1 MIYNYR
7 LLELREILSWW
18 KQFTFLGLTFLEI
31 KKECISYE
39 RWKHVKLADLGI
51 SRNLK
56 DKTASLRS
64 TFCGTLLYMSPE
76 MSQHKDYSFNTDVW
90 YLEMIDFFWVDFY
103 FLKYFKIKKGQL
115 AA

>member
-1 MIYNYR
+1 MTMRIIKRNV
-7 LLELREILSWW
+7 
-18 KQFTFLGLTFLEI
+18 FLTNDE
-31 KKECISYE
+31 
-39 RWKHVKLADLGI
+39 KHVKLADLGI

-90 YLEMIDFFWVDFY
+90 YLEMIDFF
-103 FLKYFKIKKGQL
+103 
-115 AA
+115 